1 MTRTKILLGALCCLI
16 AIAPAALTTIPV
28 KSQTAVTPND
38 YEEQLAKLLKQT
50 PGQRRASLTYNEI
63 LARVARER
71 AQDMARRGY
80 FSHVNPDGIGA
91 NYQVTQ
97 AGYSL
102 PKSYGKKK
110 SSNNIESIASGNK
123 TPEDV
128 WAAWMGS
135 SAHKKHLLGLTKDYA
150 EQTEYGIGYAY
161 VPESQWKHY
170 WVVIIAKRGEVEKSK
185 K

>member
-1 MTRTKILLGALCCLI
+1 MIIKTSCLSAI
-16 AIAPAALTTIPV
+16 AIGAAVLTTIPV
-28 KSQTAVTPND
+28 KSQTAIAPKEF
-38 YEEQLAKLLKQT
+38 EEQLATMMKQAS
-50 PGQRRASLTYNEI
+50 GQRRASLTYNET

-80 FSHVNPDGIGA
+80 FSHVNPDGLGA
-91 NYQVTQ
+91 NYLVRQ
-97 AGYSL
+97 AGYVL
-102 PKSYGKKK
+102 PDSYGKKK

-123 TPEDV
+123 TPADA

-135 SAHKKHLLGLTKDYA
+135 SAHKKHLLGLTTDYA
-150 EQTEYGIGYAY
+150 EQTDYGIGYVY

-170 WVVIIAKRGEVEKSK
+170 WVVITAKRGEPGKSK